1 VDVSVISEETFLRGM
16 EEICAVVDRGL
27 LAGST
32 AEDLGLPGVEMAV
45 KVDDADWSVLTEKL
59 SVAVVR
65 SYVLNVPVDRS

>member
-1 VDVSVISEETFLRGM
+1 VDVGVISEETFLRGM